1 MRIDKVRDW
10 MIRLKRVW
18 DALDPDVGG
27 RGPETE
33 LGHVIREMRRHIE
46 AEERVADALKK
57 EKVR

>member
-1 MRIDKVRDW
+1 MRDW

-18 DALDPDVGG
+18 DALDSDVGG

-33 LGHVIREMRRHIE
+33 LGHVLREMRRHIE